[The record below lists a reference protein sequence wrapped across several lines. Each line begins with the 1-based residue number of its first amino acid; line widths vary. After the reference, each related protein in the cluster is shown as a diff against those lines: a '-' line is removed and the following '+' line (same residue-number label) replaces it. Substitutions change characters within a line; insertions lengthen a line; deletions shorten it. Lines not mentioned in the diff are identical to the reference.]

1 MQAQQWQL
9 TSNQHAKMA
18 TEQGRTAGAAAA
30 ASCLAL
36 GVVNRPGPKQA
47 SPKG

>member
-9 TSNQHAKMA
+9 TSNQHATMA

-30 ASCLAL
+30 AL
-36 GVVNRPGPKQA
+36 GVVNRA
-47 SPKG
+47 